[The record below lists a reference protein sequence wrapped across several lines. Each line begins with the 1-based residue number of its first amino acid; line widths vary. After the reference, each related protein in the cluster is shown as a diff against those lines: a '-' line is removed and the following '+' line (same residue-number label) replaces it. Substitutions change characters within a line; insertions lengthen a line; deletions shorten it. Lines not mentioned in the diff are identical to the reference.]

1 MILIIGGSAS
11 GKSAFAEQTA
21 IARAGGMPLYYL
33 ATMQIYDAE
42 GEAKVER
49 HRRLRAGKGFVTIEQ
64 PKDVIEGLAKMT
76 EKGPKTA
83 LLECMSNLV
92 ANEMFAE
99 GEDYKTSDIVSD
111 KVVSELLALKERLHE
126 LVIVTNNVFED
137 GIVYDASTTEYL
149 RALGSVNCRL
159 AEAADAVVEVI
170 AGIPVVRK
178 GAL

>member
-21 IARAGGMPLYYL
+21 IARGRGMPLYYL

-49 HRRLRAGKGFVTIEQ
+49 HRRLRAGKGFATIEQ
-64 PKDVIEGLAKMT
+64 PREIAESLNEMT
-76 EKGPKTA
+76 EPGTV

-92 ANEMFAE
+92 ANEMF
-99 GEDYKTSDIVSD
+99 GEEKQKSADAVAD
-111 KVVSELLALKERLHE
+111 KVVTEILALCQGTRE
-126 LVIVTNNVFED
+126 LIVVTNNVFED
-137 GIVYDASTTEYL
+137 GIRYDASTMEYL
-149 RALGSVNCRL
+149 RALGAVNCRL
-159 AEAADAVVEVI
+159 AETAETVAEVI